1 MNKNYSYVSLLT
13 NDSYTYG
20 IILLE
25 ASLKKVNSQY
35 PLHVLITEDVSK
47 ASQEILNQLNITYE
61 LVDKIKLP
69 DIINEHNRA
78 QGLGLAVTW
87 ENCWTK
93 LKIYDLTNFDKLVF
107 LDADILV
114 LKNLDHLFNLP
125 HMTSALDGE
134 YFNLWP
140 NWDHFNSGVLV
151 IEPSHEE
158 FTKILNFGYSLQ
170 KEDLPNYT
178 FADQELLNFYYKDW
192 PEHKELHLN
201 KYYDIFPPYVQANQL
216 DDLKENCYFAHYVG
230 RKPWVGWLKS
240 TLDTYDEYYYVEGR
254 KVIEERIKTINW
266 QKVHNNLKLT
276 VYAICKNEKENIDKW
291 LKCFSEA
298 DYVCILDTGSTDGTW
313 ELLQKNKKKYKNLI
327 LGQKEI
333 KPWRFDT
340 ARNESMKLIPKD
352 TDIFF
357 MVDLDEIIKEPGW
370 CQKVKST
377 WNPAFSRGAYTYNRD
392 VDDNDMVKRAIIEY
406 RIHSKDWNHYK
417 NIVHEALYNTKEEKF
432 FYQGFCTQ
440 IPIVVWHYPKKNKK
454 TNYLELCE
462 QDLEENP
469 EDYIMRLQLAIEY
482 EIEKEFDKA
491 EKQFL
496 YIINHKNPLQ
506 PFELARCYTGL
517 GMIYSDERK
526 DKDKGL
532 IYYRE
537 GRIVCP
543 YFVDNYFLAAQI
555 YYDREQYESVIELI
569 KDALK
574 ECSESYWC
582 NIFDIKTF
590 VPYYLLGYSYYY
602 LNQKM
607 KSLSCFYMAYT
618 LNPIDE
624 INQALSQLVKDIL
637 HEQKGIQI

>member
-201 KYYDIFPPYVQANQL
+201 SSI
-216 DDLKENCYFAHYVG
+216 CSS
-230 RKPWVGWLKS
+230 KS
-240 TLDTYDEYYYVEGR
+240 IR
-254 KVIEERIKTINW
+254 
-266 QKVHNNLKLT
+266 
-276 VYAICKNEKENIDKW
+276 
-291 LKCFSEA
+291 
-298 DYVCILDTGSTDGTW
+298 
-313 ELLQKNKKKYKNLI
+313 
-327 LGQKEI
+327 
-333 KPWRFDT
+333 
-340 ARNESMKLIPKD
+340 
-352 TDIFF
+352 
-357 MVDLDEIIKEPGW
+357 
-370 CQKVKST
+370 
-377 WNPAFSRGAYTYNRD
+377 
-392 VDDNDMVKRAIIEY
+392 
-406 RIHSKDWNHYK
+406 
-417 NIVHEALYNTKEEKF
+417 
-432 FYQGFCTQ
+432 
-440 IPIVVWHYPKKNKK
+440 
-454 TNYLELCE
+454 
-462 QDLEENP
+462 
-469 EDYIMRLQLAIEY
+469 
-482 EIEKEFDKA
+482 
-491 EKQFL
+491 
-496 YIINHKNPLQ
+496 
-506 PFELARCYTGL
+506 
-517 GMIYSDERK
+517 
-526 DKDKGL
+526 
-532 IYYRE
+532 
-537 GRIVCP
+537 
-543 YFVDNYFLAAQI
+543 
-555 YYDREQYESVIELI
+555 
-569 KDALK
+569 
-574 ECSESYWC
+574 
-582 NIFDIKTF
+582 
-590 VPYYLLGYSYYY
+590 
-602 LNQKM
+602 
-607 KSLSCFYMAYT
+607 
-618 LNPIDE
+618 
-624 INQALSQLVKDIL
+624 
-637 HEQKGIQI
+637 